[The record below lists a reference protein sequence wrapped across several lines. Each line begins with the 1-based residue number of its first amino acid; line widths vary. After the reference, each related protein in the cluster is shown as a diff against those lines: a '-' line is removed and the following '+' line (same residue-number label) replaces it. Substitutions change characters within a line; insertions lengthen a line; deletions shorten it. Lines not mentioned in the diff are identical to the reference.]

1 MNKKMIVICH
11 QFSLCDVTN
20 NRFFFL
26 VPCSAIMKKARREFA
41 KSASIKKPKTKYAP
55 KHKKNLNQCF

>member
-1 MNKKMIVICH
+1 M
-11 QFSLCDVTN
+11 FSYN
-20 NRFFFL
+20 E
-26 VPCSAIMKKARREFA
+26 KARREFA

>member
-20 NRFFFL
+20 NRFFFGAMF
-26 VPCSAIMKKARREFA
+26 SYNEKARREFA

>member
-1 MNKKMIVICH
+1 MTTRAKRCRTPGAA
-11 QFSLCDVTN
+11 SE
-20 NRFFFL
+20 FFFL